1 MFRSS
6 PILQKRIEKRLRGYR
21 TPAYRIL
28 QSAIKSIHPTA
39 RRTRRIG
46 DPPLQSLY
54 TSEWGCLL
62 PPPGQEESRSS
73 NRKASYNGT
82 IQYLALQDGLNKT
95 NVPDILKKY
104 IEKGS
109 PARTRQLLVFNQ
121 CRSPPFTPAVEG
133 AFGYS
138 PPATEQ
144 WSHSIYAYNKS
155 SIKSLPATALNARR
169 LLKAYFN
176 MTPHGFGDVLGK
188 FANRRYLLRSCFRSF
203 ISDRSTNKQPVK
215 EELMGKICRTGHQSF
230 HIPFRRLCAAQ
241 PSIQFKHYSSGQ
253 VRIMVFVYDR
263 RLETLRQ
270 WLRNCALRLLRTS
283 V

>member
-188 FANRRYLLRSCFRSF
+188 
-203 ISDRSTNKQPVK
+203 
-215 EELMGKICRTGHQSF
+215 ICRTGHQSF